1 MSLRKVRVMPAAN
14 GLVLLA
20 VAAALVAAPPAAV
33 AAQTSATP
41 TNPSTAKDYAIIARD
56 IIPSGQYG
64 ALPAPTG
71 SPMLA
76 KEEQQAEMY
85 NALTPLFN
93 HVTTADVFD
102 DFKPEP
108 VGSAVKETLTQDP
121 DPPTRAG
128 VTILRDPYDVPHV
141 YGVTRDDVTWGSGWV
156 EAEDRNLL
164 LGQARYDSE
173 LAAVDAPG
181 VSAIGL
187 IGSLQNFKPTAQLQ
201 NTIAKQ
207 TNTLMAAGAQGRAV
221 LHDIDV
227 YLQGINA
234 WYAKYSPTT
243 PVFTRTDIYAL
254 NALKDQF
261 VGEGGGQQATNGE
274 FLAGLQQHL
283 GSKKGMEVWNDLREA
298 YDPEAPVS
306 VPGHVQFQPKPTSLS
321 GNVMLA
327 PDSLSSSATGALD
340 VQRDFKG
347 HASNALLVSAKR
359 SATHHPIMVAGPQI
373 GYYYPGLTLEMDLEG
388 PGIHEDGAT
397 AAPFPG
403 YMLIGRSQDFAW
415 SLTSA
420 GLDQITTYAETL
432 CGNGIHEYIFQG
444 RCTKMQFFDA
454 GTLDPGGKDQREI
467 TFYRTVHGAVIGYAK
482 TKQGRMVALAQKR
495 SSYGKD
501 VLDLLFYH
509 DLSDGSIH
517 NVHQFFKAASLTPQ
531 TFNSL
536 YVDDKDIGVYT
547 SGLVPIQPS
556 NVDQDLP
563 VNGTGKEE
571 WRGYVS
577 AKNHPQGINPPN
589 GEIINWNNRT
599 EAGYEAPDDNWT
611 LGSLQRVDLLIDNLG
626 HGSNLTPARVVS
638 AMNEA
643 ATQDVRE
650 MTFEPVL
657 SKLLHGGKAPNAR
670 DAKMLALLDAWH
682 QHGGSRLD
690 RTDSNGMGNITDPG
704 AAIMDAA
711 WTPLADAW
719 ASTVLG
725 KSLTAQLASF
735 VTPFDSPP
743 GGQYTG
749 WYMWMQKDIRTI
761 LGEQVNGKFAIR
773 YCGGGNLAKCRKLMW
788 AAINKAGD
796 DLQTQQGSNP
806 SAWHASA
813 TAEMIGFV
821 PGLLPYMMR
830 YTNRPTGIQQVL
842 SFGGH
847 APADTGR

>member
-1 MSLRKVRVMPAAN
+1 MKLRHKLAASP
-14 GLVLLA
+14 LVLLA
-20 VAAALVAAPPAAV
+20 LGFAPGTSSAATPYSPAAA
-33 AAQTSATP
+33 
-41 TNPSTAKDYAIIARD
+41 NPSTAKDYAIIARD

-64 ALPAPTG
+64 DIPTPALLP
-71 SPMLA
+71 

-93 HVTTADVFD
+93 HVTTADVFA
-102 DFKPEP
+102 DFKAEA
-108 VGSAVKETLTQDP
+108 VGAAVSGPLTQEIVP
-121 DPPTRAG
+121 HAG
-128 VTILRDPYDVPHV
+128 VTILLDKYDVPHI
-141 YGVTRDDVTWGSGWV
+141 YGVTRDDVTWGAGWV
-156 EAEDRNLL
+156 MAEDRGLL
-164 LGQARYDSE
+164 LQEARYDSE
-173 LAAVDAPG
+173 LAAIDAPG

-187 IGSLQNFKPTAQLQ
+187 ISSVTSFKPTAQLQ
-201 NTIAKQ
+201 ATVAKQ
-207 TNTLMAAGAQGRAV
+207 TNVLLAAGAKGRDV

-234 WYAKYSPTT
+234 YLAAHDHTLGPFSNVPN
-243 PVFTRTDIYAL
+243 FTRTDIYAF

-261 VGEGGGQQATNGE
+261 VGEGGGQQAVNGE
-274 FLAGLQQHL
+274 FLASLQQRL
-283 GSKKGMEVWNDLREA
+283 GATKGMEVWNDLREA
-298 YDPEAPVS
+298 HDPEAPVS
-306 VPGHVQFQPKPTSLS
+306 VPGKVEFQPPPKSLS

-327 PDSLSSSATGALD
+327 PNTLSSSATDALD

-347 HASNALLVSAKR
+347 HASNALLVSGKR

-388 PGIHEDGAT
+388 PGIHQVGAT
-397 AAPFPG
+397 TAPFPG

-432 CGNGIHEYIFQG
+432 CGHSTHKYLFDGK
-444 RCTKMQFFDA
+444 CLSMQFFDA
-454 GTLDPGGKDQREI
+454 GTLNPGSKTAREI
-467 TFYRTVHGAVIGYAK
+467 TFYTTVNGPVIGYARTNHGK
-482 TKQGRMVALAQKR
+482 LVALAQKR
-495 SSYGKD
+495 ASYGKD

-509 DLSDGSIH
+509 DIAHGLVH
-517 NVHQFFKAASLTPQ
+517 NVHQFFKAASQTPQ

-536 YVDDKDIGVYT
+536 YIDDKDIGVYT

-563 VNGTGKEE
+563 VNGNGKEE
-571 WRGYVS
+571 WRGFVS
-577 AKNHPQGINPPN
+577 AKNHPQGINPPS
-589 GEIINWNNRT
+589 GEIVNWNNRT
-599 EAGYEAPDDNWT
+599 ENGYEAPDDNWT

-657 SKLLHGGKAPNAR
+657 SKLLHSGPAPNAR
-670 DAKMLALLDAWH
+670 DAKMLALLDAWYR
-682 QHGGSRLD
+682 HGGSRLD
-690 RTDSNGMGNITDPG
+690 RTDASGIGKITDPG

-711 WTPLADAW
+711 WTPLAYAW
-719 ASTVLG
+719 ASSVLG
-725 KSLTAQLASF
+725 AKLTAQFASF
-735 VTPFDSPP
+735 VSPFDSPP

-749 WYMWMQKDIRTI
+749 WYMYMQKDIRTI
-761 LGEQVNGKFAIR
+761 LGEPVKGKYAIR
-773 YCGGGNLAKCRKLMW
+773 YCGAGSLSKCRRLMW
-788 AAINKAGD
+788 NALNKAGNA
-796 DLQTQQGSNP
+796 LQAKQGANP
-806 SAWHASA
+806 SAWRASA
-813 TAEMIGFV
+813 TAERITFV
-821 PGLLPYMMR
+821 PGLLKYTMR
-830 YTNRPTGIQQVL
+830 YTNRPTGIQQVI